1 MATPVDQDDDNI
13 FTLTIPAP
21 PPTILVT
28 SEDVP
33 DGGVIAKLK
42 KRGKFVTLKRLFSH
56 TSRHHSDKQC
66 ESPSTPQD
74 LELTPSRRS
83 SSLVKRR
90 SMESLDELFL
100 DPCKC
105 NAVNIDGRKG
115 VEAP

>member
-1 MATPVDQDDDNI
+1 MMTI
-13 FTLTIPAP
+13 FLPSLSQPP